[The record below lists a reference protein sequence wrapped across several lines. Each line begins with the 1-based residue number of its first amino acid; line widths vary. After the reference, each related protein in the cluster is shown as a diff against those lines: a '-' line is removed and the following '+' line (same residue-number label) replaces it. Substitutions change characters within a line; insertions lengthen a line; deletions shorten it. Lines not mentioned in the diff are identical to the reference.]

1 MTAHEVHPELVTK
14 TQRKKKKIKGGVY
27 DALRAKEKK
36 EKNSAAQAQEKTEKE
51 SS

>member
-1 MTAHEVHPELVTK
+1 MELISARIESK
-14 TQRKKKKIKGGVY
+14 NSKNYFFIKGGVY